1 MANVIVNRVKEF
13 LKRFPPFTFLNETS
27 LGLVAKGVEVKYFA
41 QGEYLFH
48 QGDPAQD
55 FFFVLKEGS
64 VQLTEN
70 KEGKDRVVEVCDE
83 GDVFGVLALLG
94 KRPYILNA
102 QATEDSLIYAVP
114 VAIFEKILKENSRV
128 SLYFA
133 AGFASGQ
140 VVIRTDLSQSQ
151 KARKDFTE
159 LSKDNGLMI
168 FSGQS
173 DLNFSID
180 VLTCPK
186 GTPISKAVERMADK
200 SVGSIVVVDENQ
212 FPLGIITDKD
222 LRNRLVA
229 KKKSYDTPVEDLM
242 TSPVMTKSKEAG
254 FSDLYLTMIKNRL
267 HHLIF
272 TEDGSLESKVTGI
285 LSDHDIL
292 LSQGNS
298 PAVLINA
305 LMNTWEVA
313 EIAKTRNRAERL
325 LKYYLENEVAID
337 FVANIISEI
346 NDIIIQRAVQLAVK
360 KHSPNYPEASKV
372 KFCFLSMGSE
382 GREEQLLRTDLD
394 NAIVFEDVPEEN
406 FEDTHAYMLLIA
418 QEVIETLFVCGFQ
431 ACPADMMANNPKW
444 CQPLSVWKSY
454 FSDWILT
461 PNQQAL
467 LNATIFFDF
476 RPVLGHKKLAEEL
489 TEHIYQEI
497 AGRTIFLNFLAKNAL
512 LNPPPLGFFR
522 NFLVE
527 KSGEQKDK
535 FDIKLRAMM
544 PLADMARLLVL
555 SHRVV
560 GINNTFK
567 RFEKLAELE
576 PNYTELLVEA
586 GKAYEIL
593 MRMRAIEGLKS
604 GNSGRYINPED
615 LGKLQR
621 QMLKNTFAPIDELQ
635 KIMRIRFQLDYF
647 TN

>member
-13 LKRFPPFTFLNETS
+13 LKRFPPFTFLNEAS

-41 QGEYLFH
+41 QGEHLFS

-64 VQLTEN
+64 VQLSEN
-70 KEGKDRVVEVCDE
+70 KDGQERVVEVCDE

-94 KRPYILNA
+94 KRPYILTA
-102 QATEDSLIYAVP
+102 KAREDSLLYAIP
-114 VAIFEKILKENSRV
+114 VSIFEKILNENSRV

-140 VVIRTDLSQSQ
+140 VVVRSDLSQSQ
-151 KARKDFTE
+151 KARRDFTE

-173 DLNFSID
+173 DLNYSTD
-180 VLTCPK
+180 VLTCQK
-186 GTPISKAVERMADK
+186 GTTILIAVEKMAAK
-200 SVGSIVVVDENQ
+200 GVGSIVIVDQNQ

-222 LRNRLVA
+222 IRNRLVA
-229 KKKSYDTPVEDLM
+229 YQKSYDTPVEELM

-272 TEDGSLESKVTGI
+272 TEDGTLKSKVTGI

-305 LMNTWEVA
+305 LMNTWEVD
-313 EIAKTRNRAERL
+313 EMAKIRNRAERL
-325 LKYYLENEVAID
+325 LKYYLENEVAMD

-346 NDIIIQRAVQLAVK
+346 NDIIIQRAVQLAIN

-394 NAIVFEDVPEEN
+394 NAIVFEDVPKELAEN
-406 FEDTHAYMLLIA
+406 SQAYMLLIA
-418 QEVIETLFVCGFQ
+418 QEVMETLFLCGFQ
-431 ACPADMMANNPKW
+431 ACPADMMATNPKW
-444 CQPLSVWKSY
+444 CQPLSQWKKY
-454 FSDWILT
+454 FSDWILS

-476 RPVLGHKKLAEEL
+476 RAVFGHKKLAEEL
-489 TEHIYQEI
+489 TGHIYQEI
-497 AGRTIFLNFLAKNAL
+497 SDKSIFLNFLAKNAL

-576 PNYTELLVEA
+576 PNYTELLLEA

-604 GNSGRYINPED
+604 GNSGRYIHPED

-621 QMLKNTFAPIDELQ
+621 QLLKNTFAPIDELQ
-635 KIMRIRFQLDYF
+635 KIMRIRFQLDFF
-647 TN
+647 TS